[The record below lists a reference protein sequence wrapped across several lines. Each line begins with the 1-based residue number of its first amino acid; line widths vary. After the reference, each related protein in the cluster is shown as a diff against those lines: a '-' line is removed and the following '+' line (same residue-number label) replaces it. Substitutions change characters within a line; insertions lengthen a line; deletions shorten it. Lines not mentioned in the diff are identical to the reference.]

1 MDDTEIKSLKLQ
13 LESLKYEKE
22 EIIKSRSALLQS
34 NHDYTTYKQE
44 LDEEI
49 TKLKSRKNKFYFILS
64 QD

>member
-1 MDDTEIKSLKLQ
+1 MDDTEIESTKLQ
-13 LESLKYEKE
+13 LESLKHEKE
-22 EIIKSRSALLQS
+22 EIIKSRSALLQW

-64 QD
+64 